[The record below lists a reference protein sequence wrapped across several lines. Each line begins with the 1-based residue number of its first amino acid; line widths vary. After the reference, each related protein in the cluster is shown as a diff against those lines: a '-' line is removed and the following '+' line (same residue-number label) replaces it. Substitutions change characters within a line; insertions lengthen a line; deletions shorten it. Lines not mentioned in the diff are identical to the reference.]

1 VHRKIAFYIFFFY
14 LFLYPAI
21 SDEKQEIIKKL
32 NNTHSL
38 TFNFI
43 QNNNQEIEN
52 GKCIILFPGKMKCTY
67 FDKNKKEIIINKK
80 SLAITQKRYNKTYFY
95 PIGKSH
101 FINILDKK
109 KLINTIKN
117 SQFIQKNESINLIL
131 ENKNKE
137 KIILIFDKEKFIL
150 KGWIIND
157 RFNNLI
163 NFQIK
168 IISTNDFIEENEFKI
183 PERN

>member
-1 VHRKIAFYIFFFY
+1 MKLLIA
-14 LFLYPAI
+14 
-21 SDEKQEIIKKL
+21 D
-32 NNTHSL
+32 
-38 TFNFI
+38 
-43 QNNNQEIEN
+43 
-52 GKCIILFPGKMKCTY
+52 
-67 FDKNKKEIIINKK
+67 
-80 SLAITQKRYNKTYFY
+80 
-95 PIGKSH
+95 
-101 FINILDKK
+101 
-109 KLINTIKN
+109 
-117 SQFIQKNESINLIL
+117 SQIL